1 MNQFLLAKGAKI
13 IVETCAHVQ
22 EHEKAVVITEPNMQN
37 IAEALMAAL
46 FNVGAEPVM
55 IVMQPRQSDGEEP
68 PATVAAAMKASD
80 VFFNAVYKSITHT
93 KATREAAENGAR
105 GIMLTQFNEEML
117 QHGGVFAD
125 FKEIAPQCQRVA
137 EALAGSKTV
146 NVSTPLGTNITFSA
160 VGRRGNALTCITSAG
175 KFTTVP
181 TIEANVSPL
190 EGTAEGVIV
199 ADASIPYIDI
209 GLLTEPVICKV
220 HKGFITDISGGKQAT
235 ILKEN
240 WESKNDPNVYN
251 IAELGIGLNP
261 CCKFTG
267 AMLEDEGVYGSAHF
281 GIGTNIT
288 LGGVIKAATHYD
300 LIMTKPT
307 IVADG
312 VTIVKAGKV
321 IL

>member
-13 IVETCAHVQ
+13 IVETCANVQ
-22 EHEKAVVITEPNMQN
+22 AHEKAVVVTEPSMQN
-37 IAEALMAAL
+37 IAEALMTAL
-46 FNVGAEPVM
+46 SNVGAEPVM
-55 IVMQPRQSDGEEP
+55 LVMEPRQADGEEP
-68 PATVAAAMKASD
+68 PVTVAAAMKASD

-93 KATREAAENGAR
+93 KATREAVANGAR

-117 QHGGVFAD
+117 QYGGVFAD
-125 FKEIAPQCQRVA
+125 FKGIAPQCQRIA
-137 EALAGSKTV
+137 KALAGAETISV
-146 NVSTPLGTNITFSA
+146 CTPYGTDITFSA
-160 VGRRGNALTCITSAG
+160 LGRRGNALTCITTAG
-175 KFTTVP
+175 NFTTVP

-209 GLLTEPVICKV
+209 GILDEPVICKV
-220 HKGFITDISGGKQAT
+220 HKGFITDISGGKQAE
-235 ILKEN
+235 ILKTN
-240 WESKNDPNVYN
+240 WESKKDPNVYN

-288 LGGVIKAATHYD
+288 LGGIVKAATHYD

-312 VTIVKAGKV
+312 VTIVKDGKV
-321 IL
+321 ML